1 MTKKFNLKLPS
12 MIAITLFGAAF
23 TSHQA
28 HAAENNQTNAD
39 AKNVV
44 DDQHQLK
51 GATQAKQQVTQ
62 STQNISGVQAYHN
75 PSEVKANTSSNVR
88 TYDANLDNLHN
99 SNSQSKAQNN
109 TSVASSSNTNVNKAT
124 TNNNVAT
131 NNTTTSKI
139 SNAQASNATQA
150 NNAQQ
155 SNTTNS
161 NNNTQT
167 ASQQKNQVASN
178 QQNLSSNQNVT
189 TQNSNAS
196 QSNKAATTQNSNVSQ
211 PNKTVATQNSN
222 NNKQQ
227 SVATNV
233 NQDTQK
239 QAVANTNQNTQKQA
253 VSKADTAAQ
262 AQPKAQT
269 STTSNSNNS
278 VNKTQDSTQ
287 TTNVQ
292 KANTN
297 STVNAK
303 NTTATQNNEQL
314 KTQNDTTKTSK
325 ASAQNNTASPQT
337 KQTNP
342 TTSAQTQNKS
352 NKNVTT
358 YAQPTTGDSAV
369 RSVGGKGGP
378 ATNVRAVKRYAT
390 TSSLPKYKPQ
400 VSSSINNYI
409 RSHNFQAPR
418 IEEDYTS
425 YFPQYGYRNG
435 VGKPEGIVVHD
446 TANDNSTI
454 EGEINYMKNNYQN
467 AFVHAFVD
475 GDRIIETAPTDY
487 LSWGAGP
494 QGNERYINVEIV
506 HTHDYDSFARSMN
519 NYADYAATQLQYYDL
534 QPDSAEY
541 DGQGTVWTHYAVS
554 RYLGGS
560 DHSDPHAYF
569 QAHNYSYDELYDLI
583 NEKYL
588 IKTGQVA
595 PWGTTSSNTS
605 NNNSGTNNNNSSK
618 GNNSSNTAK
627 NDKLT
632 VKPTTGLAQINTD
645 NSGVYT
651 TVYDDKGKA
660 TDQVHNT
667 LSVTKSAQLG
677 SDKYY
682 LLSDYNSGKTYGWVK
697 QNETT
702 YNTVKSPVKVNQ
714 SYTIKPGSTL
724 FTVPWGNYNQ
734 KAGTVSKSNTAP
746 FKATKSQQVG
756 TATYLY
762 GSVNGQNGWVSQ
774 YYLSPY
780 SAPKANV
787 MKVSDLK
794 NTLGQVSTKS
804 KGAYTTV
811 YDKAAKA
818 NPELNGNTYRI
829 TKKANLNNQDFYLI
843 SDYNSGQLR
852 GWVPSSDISVKTAT
866 PTKTDV
872 TSYKL
877 NKNANVYSTPWG
889 SKNQIKTTTTKSNQ
903 ELRSIDTVQIGK
915 DKYLHGVVNNVWGW
929 VNANDVVK
937 PRINAKFAAAAKPAT
952 ATKSATTQTVS
963 GMAQVNAKNDG
974 IRATVYDKNGKN
986 AAKYAN
992 KTYKVTK
999 ERTIDDNTYVL
1010 LQNPTQNTPLGWF
1023 NVKDLNVQSLSN
1035 EQKVSGTYTVNKA
1048 NNGLYSV
1055 AWGTPQQRLDNKNL
1069 ANQTFKVSKAAT
1081 IGNTTYYYGT
1091 VNGKTGWIAQNDL
1104 TANNTVDNAENY
1116 NDDLIIDS
1124 ANSFYYD
1131 SPSSAKAYALKPYNE
1146 QPFHVTKRKVVNGKT
1161 WYYGKLSNGKY
1172 VWIKDTDLKK
1182 QLVKSSKSYQTLNQ
1196 AVAKQQNAYGAKPQV
1211 QRNGYG
1217 WSNASASEIK
1227 NAMNPETLSK
1237 DNTLKYQFLRLDR
1250 PQNLS
1255 VASMNTLLK
1264 GKGVLENQ
1272 GQAFSDAAKAAGI
1285 NEIYLIAHA
1294 LLETGNG
1301 QSQLAKGADVV
1312 NNKVTTKNANK
1323 YYNVFGIAAYDSN
1336 PIASAVNYAK
1346 NAGWN
1351 SVSKA
1356 IIGGAK
1362 FIGQDYIKA
1371 GQNTL
1376 YKMRWNPD
1384 HPGTHQ
1390 YATDINWANLNA
1402 EILKSFYDKIKAVGK
1417 YFEITSY
1424 IK

>member
-75 PSEVKANTSSNVR
+75 PSEVKANTSSNIR

-109 TSVASSSNTNVNKAT
+109 TSVVSSSNTNVNKAT
-124 TNNNVAT
+124 ANNND
-131 NNTTTSKI
+131 TTHKT

-150 NNAQQ
+150 NGAQQ
-155 SNTTNS
+155 LNS
-161 NNNTQT
+161 NANNSTQT
-167 ASQQKNQVASN
+167 ASQQKNQVASK
-178 QQNLSSNQNVT
+178 QQNTINNQNVAP
-189 TQNSNAS
+189 QSSNAS
-196 QSNKAATTQNSNVSQ
+196 QSNKTTTTQN
-211 PNKTVATQNSN
+211 TN

-227 SVATNV
+227 SVVTNV
-233 NQDTQK
+233 NQDTQE
-239 QAVANTNQNTQKQA
+239 QAVA
-253 VSKADTAAQ
+253 KANKAAQ
-262 AQPKAQT
+262 AQPKAQA
-269 STTSNSNNS
+269 STTSKLNNS
-278 VNKTQDSTQ
+278 VNKTQDNTQ

-292 KANTN
+292 KATAN
-297 STVNAK
+297 STANVKNA
-303 NTTATQNNEQL
+303 TATQNNKQINSS
-314 KTQNDTTKTSK
+314 KVPTT
-325 ASAQNNTASPQT
+325 NNTVATQS
-337 KQTNP
+337 KQSNP
-342 TTSAQTQNKS
+342 TTNAQTQN
-352 NKNVTT
+352 NTTKNVTT
-358 YAQPTTGDSAV
+358 YAQPTAGESAV

-378 ATNVRAVKRYAT
+378 ATNVRAVQRYAA

-409 RSHNFQAPR
+409 RSHNLQAPR

-435 VGKPEGIVVHD
+435 VGNPEGIVVHD

-454 EGEINYMKNNYQN
+454 EGEINYMKNNYQT

-475 GDRIIETAPTDY
+475 GNRIIETAPTDY

-494 QGNERYINVEIV
+494 QGNERFINVEIV
-506 HTHDYDSFARSMN
+506 HTHDYGSFARSMN

-534 QPDSAEY
+534 QPNSAEY
-541 DGQGTVWTHYAVS
+541 DGQGTVWTHYTIS
-554 RYLGGS
+554 RYLGGT

-595 PWGTTSSNTS
+595 PWGTTS
-605 NNNSGTNNNNSSK
+605 NNNSGTNNNNSNK

-714 SYTIKPGSTL
+714 SYTIKLGSTL
-724 FTVPWGNYNQ
+724 YTVPWGNYNQ
-734 KAGTVSKSNTAP
+734 KAGTVSKSNTEP

-762 GSVNGQNGWVSQ
+762 GSVNGQNGWISK
-774 YYLSPY
+774 YYLRPY
-780 SAPKANV
+780 SAPKTNV
-787 MKVSDLK
+787 LKVSDLK
-794 NTLGQVSTKS
+794 NTLGQVSTNS

-811 YDKAAKA
+811 YDKTAKA
-818 NPELNGNTYRI
+818 NPELNDNTYRI

-889 SKNQIKTTTTKSNQ
+889 SKKQIKSTTTKSNQ
-903 ELRSIDTVQIGK
+903 ELRSINTVQIGK
-915 DKYLHGVVNNVWGW
+915 DTYLHGVVNNVWGW
-929 VNANDVVK
+929 VNANDVAK
-937 PRINAKFAAAAKPAT
+937 PRINAKFAAATKKP
-952 ATKSATTQTVS
+952 ATTQTVS
-963 GMAQVNAKNDG
+963 SMAQVNANNDG

-1104 TANNTVDNAENY
+1104 TADTAVDNAEDY
-1116 NDDLIIDS
+1116 NDDFIIDS
-1124 ANSFYYD
+1124 TNSFYYD

-1146 QPFHVTKRKVVNGKT
+1146 QNFHVTKRKVVNGKT

-1182 QLVKSSKSYQTLNQ
+1182 QLVKSSKSYQTLSQ

-1227 NAMNPETLSK
+1227 NAMNPDTLSK
-1237 DNTLKYQFLRLDR
+1237 DNTHKYQFLRLDR

-1294 LLETGNG
+1294 LIETGNG
-1301 QSQLAKGADVV
+1301 QSQLANGGDVV
-1312 NNKVTTKNANK
+1312 NNKVTTNNANK

-1336 PIASAVNYAK
+1336 PIASGINYAK
-1346 NAGWN
+1346 SAGWN

-1402 EILKSFYDKIKAVGK
+1402 EILKSFYDKIKTVGK